1 MRIFSGAWHAPQVP
15 ALMLLLVALIWLY
28 QFMFESRCKEILH
41 TSAVRIGVAAFMILY
56 LCIFATEGGVFIY
69 FQF

>member
-1 MRIFSGAWHAPQVP
+1 MRRLGPLETLSTTLIILRIFSGAWHAPQVP

-41 TSAVRIGVAAFMILY
+41 MIRSSR
-56 LCIFATEGGVFIY
+56 
-69 FQF
+69 

>member
-1 MRIFSGAWHAPQVP
+1 
-15 ALMLLLVALIWLY
+15 MLLLVALIWLY